1 MSRKN
6 NLQKATAVRKQLEQ
20 KTEGQRKET
29 KNYQA
34 SNLMELTAE
43 AFIKNNRDKVYQN
56 VKYLIMSVGTSYEP
70 LV

>member
-1 MSRKN
+1 MG
-6 NLQKATAVRKQLEQ
+6 LAE
-20 KTEGQRKET
+20 
-29 KNYQA
+29 
-34 SNLMELTAE
+34 E